1 MKDLKIGE
9 VFEFEGKKLRVEK
22 DLTDNDNDNDCVGC
36 FGNIS
41 YYDTLCTKFCCSQ
54 AERSDKTTVVFVEV
68 KED

>member
-22 DLTDNDNDNDCVGC
+22 DLTNNDCVGC

-68 KED
+68 KEVKE

>member
-9 VFEFEGKKLRVEK
+9 VFEFEGKKLKVEE
-22 DLTDNDNDNDCVGC
+22 DLTNNDCVGCVGC

-41 YYDTLCTKFCCSQ
+41 YYDTLCTKFCCSK
-54 AERSDKTTVVFVEV
+54 AERSDKTTVVFVEF